1 MPLPSSTNAGTG
13 ASSDP
18 ASGTTS
24 GSAGTTSAGTTSS
37 SPLTAGVS
45 PGMMAVLRKI
55 VTDANFRVQFGADPV
70 LAITSAGIPVTTDD
84 MSRLTSLTAAQL
96 DQLAQGVVA
105 LSNASAGASGLM
117 AKAEGTNTLIYAVL
131 VAVLLAVRAK

>member
-1 MPLPSSTNAGTG
+1 
-13 ASSDP
+13 
-18 ASGTTS
+18 
-24 GSAGTTSAGTTSS
+24 
-37 SPLTAGVS
+37 
-45 PGMMAVLRKI
+45 MMAVLRKI